1 MTHTLD
7 ALRDKARLYT
17 YADEDQ
23 CVRELLSQADLPA
36 QSRESILSVGRDLV
50 ISSRNLRSKRG
61 TLDAF
66 LEEFGLSNREGIA
79 LMCLA
84 EALLRIP
91 DGETADKLI
100 AEKVSSGDWK
110 THKGQSDSLFVNA
123 STWGLMLTGKIV
135 RLDNEIT
142 GQTSNWF
149 KGLVGR
155 MGEPMVRTAMLQAM
169 RIMGGQYVLGRT
181 IKEGIKRGASQ
192 TAATRFSFDMLGE
205 GARTERDALR
215 YFDSYRQAIANIA
228 KHNKANGVI
237 DSDGIS
243 IKVSALHAR
252 YQYSQSDRVFA
263 ELMPRVK
270 ALALMAKE
278 ADMGFNIDAE
288 EAERLDLSLDIFA
301 ELASDDDLA
310 GWDGLGFVLQ
320 AYQKRAPHIAHWLI
334 QLGREKNRKFMVR
347 LVKGAYWD
355 TEIKH
360 AQELGLSDYPVFTRK
375 ANSDLS
381 YQVCASILLA
391 ANDVIFA
398 QFATHNAHTVST
410 ILALVKPGQAFEF
423 QRLHGMGQLLFEQA
437 QAINPNIA
445 IRVYAPIG
453 AHEDLLPYLVRR
465 LLENGANSSFVN
477 RFMDDDTPAE
487 WLVPDIAL
495 KVASFNPFRH
505 PAIPV
510 PAHLFSQSEM
520 PRANAPGFNLEHIE
534 HSNWLLEKTNAL
546 VEKQYQ
552 SYSLING
559 EAHTGAAKPL
569 HSPANTQLILGE
581 VVEADEKAIES
592 AVTSACLSQAA
603 WNNLGGERRALILEK
618 IGELLEV
625 NYAELVSLISREAG
639 RTLNDGISE
648 VREAI
653 DFCHYYAAS
662 SRQHFVIP
670 TSLTGPTGEVNEL
683 SLHGRGVFVCISPWN
698 FPLAIFVGQVAA
710 ALVAGNCVIAKPAE
724 QTPLVAAFTVNLM
737 HQAGVP
743 KEVLQLLIGDG
754 AAIGKHLLSDP
765 RIAGVAFTGSTET
778 ARIIN
783 LQLAQKP
790 GPIVPFIAETG
801 GMNAMIACS
810 SALPEQLV
818 DDVVT
823 SAFLSAGQ
831 RCSALRVLF
840 LQNDIADRTI
850 ELLKGACDELRLG
863 NPWELNT
870 DMGPVIDAD
879 ALKLL
884 TDHMEKM
891 HAQAKVLYQ
900 YDSAKVP
907 QDGYFFGPQIVELKN
922 LAQLE
927 REVFGPVLH
936 IVRYKTNEL
945 EQVVEQINASGYG
958 LTLGVHTRVE
968 SMAKKIFRLARV
980 GNTYVN
986 RNMVGAVVGVNPFGG
1001 QGLSG
1006 TGPKAGGPLYVR
1018 RFATERTYTN
1028 NVSATGGNI
1037 ALFSVAGTDEPI
1049 MPIRQL

>member
-1 MTHTLD
+1 MNHTLE

-23 CVRELLSQADLPA
+23 CVRELLSQANLPA
-36 QSRESILSVGRDLV
+36 QTREGILRFGRELV
-50 ISSRNLRSKRG
+50 LESRNHRNKRG

-100 AEKVSSGDWK
+100 AEKVASGNWK
-110 THKGQSDSLFVNA
+110 DHMGQSDSLFVNA
-123 STWGLMLTGKIV
+123 STWGLMLTGKVI
-135 RLDNEIT
+135 RLGNEIT
-142 GQTSNWF
+142 GQTTNWF
-149 KGLVGR
+149 KDLAGR
-155 MGEPMVRTAMLQAM
+155 MGEPMIRTAMLQAM
-169 RIMGGQYVLGRT
+169 KIMGSQYVLGRT
-181 IKEGIKRGASQ
+181 IKEGMNRGAGQ
-192 TAATRFSFDMLGE
+192 PAATRFSFDMLGE
-205 GARTERDALR
+205 GARNQQDADR
-215 YFDSYRQAIANIA
+215 YFADYQKAIAAIA
-228 KHNKANGVI
+228 KHNKANNVI
-237 DSDGIS
+237 DADGIS
-243 IKVSALHAR
+243 IKISALHAR
-252 YQYSQSDRVFA
+252 YQYSQSERVFE
-263 ELMPRVK
+263 ELLPRIK
-270 ALALMAKE
+270 QLAAQAKD
-278 ADMGFNIDAE
+278 ANMGFNIDAE

-301 ELASDDDLA
+301 ALARDPDLA
-310 GWDGLGFVLQ
+310 NWDGLGFVLQ
-320 AYQKRAPHIAHWLI
+320 AYQKRAPHIARWLI
-334 QLGREKNRKFMVR
+334 ELARETQRNFMVR

-360 AQELGLSDYPVFTRK
+360 AQELGLRDYPVYTRK

-381 YQVCASILLA
+381 YQICARILLDA
-391 ANDVIFA
+391 PDAIFP
-398 QFATHNAHTVST
+398 QFATHNAHTVAT
-410 ILALVKPGQAFEF
+410 IVHLVKPGQPYEF
-423 QRLHGMGQLLFEQA
+423 QRLHGMGQLMFEQV
-437 QAINPNIA
+437 QAAHPGTA
-445 IRVYAPIG
+445 VRVYAPIG
-453 AHEDLLPYLVRR
+453 AHKDLLPYLVRR

-495 KVASFNPFRH
+495 KVASFNPYRH
-505 PAIPV
+505 PAIAV
-510 PAHLFSQSEM
+510 PADLFAQSEM
-520 PRANAPGFNLEHIE
+520 PRPNAPGFNLEHIE
-534 HSNWLLEKTNAL
+534 HSNWLLEKTNLL
-546 VEKQYQ
+546 VEKQYEAAP
-552 SYSLING
+552 IVNG
-559 EAHTGAAKPL
+559 EQLEGEARKL
-569 HSPANTQLILGE
+569 RSPANPNIVVGE
-581 VVEADEKAIES
+581 VIDADAKVVDAALS
-592 AVTSACLSQAA
+592 AACSAQPK
-603 WNNLGGERRALILEK
+603 WNSLGGEHRALILNMV
-618 IGELLEV
+618 GELIEA
-625 NYAELVSLISREAG
+625 NYAELISLISREAG

-662 SRQHFVIP
+662 ARQHFSTP
-670 TSLTGPTGEVNEL
+670 SSLTGPTGEVNEL

-710 ALVAGNCVIAKPAE
+710 ALVAGNAVIAKPAE
-724 QTPLVAAFTVNLM
+724 QTPLVAAFTVALM

-743 KEVLQLLIGDG
+743 KDVLHLLIGDG
-754 AAIGKHLLSDP
+754 AAIGKHLLSDS
-765 RIAGVAFTGSTET
+765 RIGGVAFTGSTET

-801 GMNAMIACS
+801 GLNAMIACS

-818 DDVVT
+818 DDVIT

-840 LQNDIADRTI
+840 LQQDIADRTL
-850 ELLKGACDELRLG
+850 ELLTGACDELRLG
-863 NPWELNT
+863 NPWELST
-870 DMGPVIDAD
+870 DMGPVIDED

-884 TDHMEKM
+884 TDHMARMEKE
-891 HAQAKVLYQ
+891 AKVLYR
-900 YDSAKVP
+900 YPADKVP
-907 QDGYFFGPQIVELKN
+907 AEGSFFGPHIVELKE

-936 IVRYKTNEL
+936 VIRYKTGEL
-945 EQVVEQINASGYG
+945 DKVLAQINNSGYG
-958 LTLGVHTRVE
+958 LTLGLHSRVE
-968 SMAKKIFRLARV
+968 ATAKKVFSQARV
-980 GNTYVN
+980 GNTYIN

-1037 ALFSVAGTDEPI
+1037 ALFSVAGSDEP
-1049 MPIRQL
+1049 PLPVRQL

>member
-1 MTHTLD
+1 MNHTLE

-23 CVRELLSQADLPA
+23 CVRELLAQADLPA
-36 QSRESILSVGRDLV
+36 QTREGILSFGRELV
-50 ISSRNLRSKRG
+50 LQSRNQRSKRG

-100 AEKVSSGDWK
+100 AEKVASGSWK
-110 THKGQSDSLFVNA
+110 DHKGQSDSLFVNA
-123 STWGLMLTGKIV
+123 STWGLMLTGKVI
-135 RLDNEIT
+135 RLGNEIT
-142 GQTSNWF
+142 GQTTHWF
-149 KGLVGR
+149 KDLVGR
-155 MGEPMVRTAMLQAM
+155 MGEPVIRTAMLQAM
-169 RIMGGQYVLGRT
+169 KIMGSQYVLGRS
-181 IKEGIKRGASQ
+181 IKEGMNRGASQ
-192 TAATRFSFDMLGE
+192 AAATRFSFDMLGE
-205 GARTERDALR
+205 GARTQQDADR
-215 YFDSYRQAIANIA
+215 YFADYQKAITAIA
-228 KHNKANGVI
+228 KHNKANNSI
-237 DSDGIS
+237 DADGIS
-243 IKVSALHAR
+243 IKISALHAR
-252 YQYSQSDRVFA
+252 YQYSQSDRVFN
-263 ELMPRVK
+263 ELLPRVK
-270 ALALMAKE
+270 SLALQAKN
-278 ADMGFNIDAE
+278 ANMGFNIDAE

-301 ELASDDDLA
+301 ALARDPELAT
-310 GWDGLGFVLQ
+310 WDGLGFVLQ
-320 AYQKRAPHIAHWLI
+320 AYQKRAPHVAHWLI
-334 QLGREKNRKFMVR
+334 ELARETHRSFMVR

-360 AQELGLSDYPVFTRK
+360 AQELGLSDYPVYTRK
-375 ANSDLS
+375 ANTDLS
-381 YQVCASILLA
+381 YQVCARILLNA
-391 ANDVIFA
+391 PDAIFP
-398 QFATHNAHTVST
+398 QFATHNAHTVAT
-410 ILALVKPGQAFEF
+410 IVHLVKPGQAFEF
-423 QRLHGMGQLLFEQA
+423 QRLHGMGQLMFEQV
-437 QAINPNIA
+437 QAAHPGTSV
-445 IRVYAPIG
+445 RLYAPIG
-453 AHEDLLPYLVRR
+453 AHRDLLPYLVRR

-495 KVASFNPFRH
+495 KVASFNPYRH

-510 PAHLFSQSEM
+510 PAQLFSQSEM
-520 PRANAPGFNLEHIE
+520 PRPNAPGFNLEHIE
-534 HSNWLLEKTNAL
+534 HSNWLLEKTNLL
-546 VEKQYQ
+546 VEKQYEAAPI
-552 SYSLING
+552 ING
-559 EAHTGAAKPL
+559 EFAEGTARKL
-569 HSPANTQLILGE
+569 VSPANTSI
-581 VVEADEKAIES
+581 VVGDVIDADAHTID
-592 AVTSACLSQAA
+592 AALTSACKAQAA
-603 WNNLGGERRALILEK
+603 WNNLGGERRALILNK
-618 IGELLEV
+618 MGELIEA
-625 NYAELVSLISREAG
+625 NYAELISLLSREAG

-662 SRQHFVIP
+662 ARQHFVVP
-670 TSLTGPTGEVNEL
+670 SSLTGPTGEVNEL

-710 ALVAGNCVIAKPAE
+710 ALVAGNAVIAKPAE
-724 QTPLVAAFTVNLM
+724 QTPLVAAFTVALM

-743 KEVLQLLIGDG
+743 KEVLHLLIGDG
-754 AAIGKHLLSDP
+754 AAIGKHLLSDS
-765 RIAGVAFTGSTET
+765 RIGGVAFTGSTET
-778 ARIIN
+778 ARLIN

-801 GMNAMIACS
+801 GLNAMIACS

-840 LQNDIADRTI
+840 LQQDIADRTL
-850 ELLKGACDELRLG
+850 ELLTGACDELRLG

-870 DMGPVIDAD
+870 DMGPVIDQD
-879 ALKLL
+879 ALTLL
-884 TDHMEKM
+884 TDHMARME
-891 HAQAKVLYQ
+891 QEAKVLYR
-900 YDSAKVP
+900 YPTEKVP
-907 QDGYFFGPQIVELKN
+907 TEGSFFGPHIVELKE

-936 IVRYKTNEL
+936 VIRYKTGEL
-945 EQVVEQINASGYG
+945 DKVLAQINASGYG
-958 LTLGVHTRVE
+958 LTLGVHSRVE
-968 SMAKKIFRLARV
+968 ATAKKVFREARV
-980 GNTYVN
+980 GNTYIN

-1037 ALFSVAGTDEPI
+1037 ALFSVAGSDEP
-1049 MPIRQL
+1049 PLPVRQL